1 MSWLRRVGLE
11 LWGLFVEDGSFAAAI
26 LLWIVITVFLLPT
39 VLPDNWR
46 GPVTFAGLGVILIEN
61 VVRSAKRLRKR

>member
-1 MSWLRRVGLE
+1 VSWLRRVGLE

-26 LLWIVITVFLLPT
+26 LLWIVITVLLLPT

-46 GPVTFAGLGVILIEN
+46 GSVMFAGLGAILVEN
-61 VVRSAKRLRKR
+61 VIRSAKRLRKR